1 MGEGGRGRRKGGV
14 AKPRGGVAKTSSA
27 GRKRRYSLRFTKRF
41 AAGGRLGDQRM
52 ATSRRGVRR
61 TRKLR
66 QWTVEQVESGQF
78 PGVVWDDPP
87 HKTMFRIPWKHA
99 GKQEF
104 RHEEDAGFFKAWA
117 IFKGKYRPGEPLHP
131 ATWKTRIR
139 CAFSKSPEFE
149 EVPERSKL
157 GTAEPYKVYRLV
169 PLPEQGLGTQPKP
182 RKPKASRS
190 ESSSGSSEKEN
201 GNPESS
207 LPQPP
212 AAACSLKT
220 ESSST
225 LEAIASQ
232 AQNAFAT
239 LVFLNGEMNSQSMEA
254 ALVVNEIAA
263 FHQNPE
269 PAQAVPI
276 SEIPRGDPG
285 NFFVILS
292 VSYGGKV
299 VLKNLLP
306 EGEFL
311 VSSVAAPS
319 GTFVKGMHR
328 VVLPPASS
336 VEDPQKKA
344 DIRRLLEDMEKGVM
358 VSSNSEGIF
367 VLCRGRASIWC
378 GPEGT
383 QPHGKLPSNTF
394 LQLFSTKEFKSA
406 LQEYYLGRGPK
417 PEHQVTLCVG
427 EELGQDCV
435 DSKRIVIRMEQ
446 IFASAAVSPPVVQT
460 AAPQVLFAVSDA
472 SAEKGDAPG
481 APEC

>member
-1 MGEGGRGRRKGGV
+1 
-14 AKPRGGVAKTSSA
+14 
-27 GRKRRYSLRFTKRF
+27 
-41 AAGGRLGDQRM
+41 M
-52 ATSRRGVRR
+52 ATSRRGARR

-117 IFKGKYRPGEPLHP
+117 IFKGKYRPGEPLDP

-169 PLPEQGLGTQPKP
+169 PIPEQGLGTQAKA
-182 RKPKASRS
+182 RKPKAPWP
-190 ESSSGSSEKEN
+190 ESSSRSSEKEN
-201 GNPESS
+201 GDPDSN
-207 LPQPP
+207 LPQAP

-225 LEAIASQ
+225 LEAISSQ
-232 AQNAFAT
+232 AQNTFAA
-239 LVFLNGEMNSQSMEA
+239 LVVPYGEMNPQSMES
-254 ALVVNEIAA
+254 ALAVNEIAA

-269 PAQAVPI
+269 PAQDVPI
-276 SEIPRGDPG
+276 SETVRG

-292 VSYGGKV
+292 VTYGGKQ
-299 VLKNLLP
+299 VLKRLLP

-311 VSSVAAPS
+311 VTSAAAPP
-319 GTFVKGMHR
+319 GMSANSMRR

-336 VEDPQKKA
+336 VEDPQKEA
-344 DIRRLLEDMEKGVM
+344 DVHRLLEDLEKGIM
-358 VSSNSEGIF
+358 AASNMEGIF
-367 VLCRGRASIWC
+367 VQCRGRASIS
-378 GPEGT
+378 T
-383 QPHGKLPSNTF
+383 QPLGKLPSNSF
-394 LQLFSTKEFKSA
+394 LQLFSTKAFKSA
-406 LQEYYLGRGPK
+406 LQEYQLGRGPK

-435 DSKRIVIRMEQ
+435 DSKRIVIQ
-446 IFASAAVSPPVVQT
+446 VSVGKEPAKSGDTRYLVQRKWSRYLLRLQSLL
-460 AAPQVLFAVSDA
+460 PR
-472 SAEKGDAPG
+472 
-481 APEC
+481 

>member
-1 MGEGGRGRRKGGV
+1 
-14 AKPRGGVAKTSSA
+14 
-27 GRKRRYSLRFTKRF
+27 
-41 AAGGRLGDQRM
+41 M

-66 QWTVEQVESGQF
+66 QWTVEQVESGQL

-117 IFKGKYRPGEPLHP
+117 IFKGKYRPGEPLEP

-169 PLPEQGLGTQPKP
+169 PPPEQGFGTQPKL
-182 RKPKASRS
+182 RKPKAPRL
-190 ESSSGSSEKEN
+190 ESSNGSSEKEN
-201 GNPESS
+201 GDPDSS

-212 AAACSLKT
+212 AAVCSLKM

-225 LEAIASQ
+225 FEAIASQ
-232 AQNAFAT
+232 APN
-239 LVFLNGEMNSQSMEA
+239 VFA
-254 ALVVNEIAA
+254 ALVVPNGEMEPESMESALAGNEIAA
-263 FHQNPE
+263 FNQKPE
-269 PAQAVPI
+269 PDQAVPI
-276 SEIPRGDPG
+276 SENVRGSPG

-292 VSYGGKV
+292 VSYGGKE
-299 VLKNLLP
+299 VLKELLP

-311 VSSVAAPS
+311 VTSAAAPLGTS
-319 GTFVKGMHR
+319 GNSMLR

-336 VEDPQKKA
+336 VEDAQKKA
-344 DIRRLLEDMEKGVM
+344 DVCRLLKDLEKGVM
-358 VSSNSEGIF
+358 AASNAEGIF
-367 VLCRGRASIWC
+367 VQCRGRASIFLR
-378 GPEGT
+378 GPGGT
-383 QPHGKLPSNTF
+383 QPHRKLPSNAF
-394 LQLFSTKEFKSA
+394 LQLFSTKSFKSA
-406 LQEYYLGRGPK
+406 LQEYYLGHGPK
-417 PEHQVTLCVG
+417 PQHQVTLCVG

-435 DSKRIVIRMEQ
+435 DSKRIVIQMEQ
-446 IFASAAVSPPVVQT
+446 IFASAAVSPPVVQP
-460 AAPQVLFAVSDA
+460 AAPQVLLVVSEA
-472 SAEKGDAPG
+472 SAGKWDAPG